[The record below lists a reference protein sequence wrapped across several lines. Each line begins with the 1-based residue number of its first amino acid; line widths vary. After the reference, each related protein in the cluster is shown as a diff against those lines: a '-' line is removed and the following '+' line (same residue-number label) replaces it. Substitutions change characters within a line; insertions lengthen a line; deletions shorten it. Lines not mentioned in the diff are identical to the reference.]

1 MIFRPQF
8 KAVLTVIAF
17 GLPFLSFAQN
27 TPLLVNNGAMF
38 YVNGNVGD
46 SAIVYVDG
54 TVQNNDSTM
63 VNLGKFI
70 IKGDFINNAQSGG
83 FDVFPTFIEPNDG
96 LFEVYGDWENNGV
109 YNAGNGKVRF
119 PESGL
124 IEGTE
129 VTRFHDVELV
139 GPIVRAIRDSI
150 DPFTSGPTIDVEIDE
165 TGTLDLDE
173 GEFATNYNT
182 LWVYNP
188 STGAILR
195 ENCDTCGFVSSLD
208 NGDLAWVT
216 NQAAPYVFP
225 TGSSINA
232 PTDPN
237 NFRRYRPV
245 LITPETA
252 DVDTFHVRFVNQ
264 NATNF
269 GLPITQVDTSICY
282 VNPWWYH
289 RVKKDAGGVQNA
301 DVVIRSNPFEGDE
314 DYNEMANWSAGN
326 AQWEGM
332 PNTSFGVVNFL
343 PQVEAADYG
352 DFQPLPEDAYILAF
366 SVPGEPVVTGDSAQC
381 ASVPVTYTV
390 PDNGSTYDFVVTG
403 GTITEQTNTSVTVI
417 WSNDSL
423 GAVFGSV
430 EVVETVPNNINGGCA
445 SLTRNYTVEI
455 WPLPIAD
462 FTVGTDSTLP
472 GGIFVYDILEMQ
484 DASIL
489 TSQWE
494 WDFDDGTTS
503 TDSLP
508 FHTYNDIGDYDIQ
521 LIVTSGLDCKDTLVV
536 PVSVVEGLIVPNVF
550 TPNNDGWNDVFDVRT
565 SDVGPFK
572 IEIYNRWGNVVF
584 ETTSPQIS
592 WDGSTLAGVEAS
604 AGTYYYVISKAE
616 MNTGTAI
623 VDNDDNFNFPDG
635 NLETGWIQ
643 LIR

>member
-8 KAVLTVIAF
+8 KAILTAITF

-38 YVNGNVGD
+38 YVSHLANSNDTV
-46 SAIVYVDG
+46 VVFVDG
-54 TVQNNDSTM
+54 TVEHNDSIM

-70 IKGDFINNAQSGG
+70 IKGDYVNNAQSGG
-83 FDVFPTFIEPNDG
+83 DGTNPSIPGNRG
-96 LFEVYGDWENNGV
+96 LFVVHGDWENNGE
-109 YNAGNGKVRF
+109 YYAGDGKVKF
-119 PESGL
+119 PTSGL

-129 VTRFHDVELV
+129 VTRFHDLELV
-139 GPIVRAIRDSI
+139 GPIVRSIRDSI
-150 DPFTSGPTIDVEIDE
+150 DPNTSGPTIDVEIDE

-173 GEFATNYNT
+173 GEFATNYNV
-182 LWVYNP
+182 LWVFNP
-188 STGAILR
+188 STGAIIR

-245 LITPETA
+245 LITPTTA
-252 DVDTFHVRFVNQ
+252 DQDTFHVRFVNQ

-269 GLPITQVDTSICY
+269 GLPISQVDTSICY

-289 RVKKDAGGVQNA
+289 RVKKDGGGVQNA
-301 DVVIRSNPFEGDE
+301 DIVIRSNPFENDE
-314 DYNEMANWSAGN
+314 DYNEMANWSAAN
-326 AQWEGM
+326 SQWEGM
-332 PNTSFGVVNFL
+332 PNTSYGVVNFL
-343 PQVEAADYG
+343 PQVVADDYN
-352 DFQPLPEDAYILAF
+352 DFQSFPEDAYILAF
-366 SVPGEPVVTGDSAQC
+366 SVPSEPRVEGDSAMC
-381 ASVPVTYTV
+381 ASVPMTYTV
-390 PDNGSTYDFVVTG
+390 PQNGSDYDFVVTG
-403 GTITEQTNTSVTVI
+403 GTVIAEDDYSVTVI

-423 GAVFGSV
+423 AAVYGSV
-430 EVVETVPNNINGGCA
+430 QVIETVPNNINGGCT
-445 SLTRNYTVEI
+445 SLTRNYVVEI
-455 WPLPIAD
+455 WPLPVAD
-462 FTVGTDSTLP
+462 FTIGTDTTLP
-472 GGIFVYDILEMQ
+472 GGIFVYDILAMQ
-484 DASIL
+484 DQSIL
-489 TSQWE
+489 TSEWN
-494 WDFDDGTTS
+494 WDFGDGTTS

-508 FHTYNDIGDYDIQ
+508 YHTYNDIGDYNIT
-521 LIVTSGLDCKDTLVV
+521 LIVRSGLECLDTLVV

-592 WDGSTLAGVEAS
+592 WDGTTMSGVQAS
-604 AGTYYYVISKAE
+604 AGTYFFVISKAE
-616 MNTGTAI
+616 MNSGNVI
-623 VDNDDNFNFPDG
+623 NNELDNFNFK
-635 NLETGWIQ
+635 ETGWVQ